1 MIQPISTET
10 RVKNSIGTATVMGAL
25 GVGAQ
30 LLDMGSDDRKHVIA
44 AIRNSFL
51 SEDSYIKKTVDCAKK
66 SMESLAETSA
76 QRAKTAPFVNN
87 LKKYNIDLSQ
97 VAQNAKAMY
106 PGMKQAGTVFLKEFG
121 KTFVKFAA
129 FSIAVDIAVGM
140 VGKALDKSIAKKY
153 AEKSEM

>member
-10 RVKNSIGTATVMGAL
+10 RVKNSIGMAATTGAI

-30 LLDMGSDDRKHVIA
+30 LLSLGSDRKDVIA

-51 SEDSYIKKTVDCAKK
+51 TEDSYIKKTVDCAKK
-66 SMESLAETSA
+66 SMETLAEASA

-87 LKKYNIDLSQ
+87 LKKYNLDLSQ

-106 PGMKQAGTVFLKEFG
+106 PGMKQAGKFYLKQFG
-121 KTFVKFAA
+121 KTFASLAV
-129 FSIAVDIAVGM
+129 FSIALDIAAGI
-140 VGKALDKSIAKKY
+140 VGKAVAKSVEKKY
-153 AEKSEM
+153 AEKAEM

>member
-10 RVKNSIGTATVMGAL
+10 KVKNSIGMAATTGAI

-30 LLDMGSDDRKHVIA
+30 LLALGSDRKNVVA

-66 SMESLAETSA
+66 SMESLAEVSA
-76 QRAKTAPFVNN
+76 QKAKTAPFVNN
-87 LKKYNIDLSQ
+87 LKKYNIDLSE

-106 PGMKQAGTVFLKEFG
+106 PSMKQSGKFFLKQFG
-121 KTFVKFAA
+121 KTFASLAA
-129 FSIAVDIAVGM
+129 FSIALDIATGIVS
-140 VGKALDKSIAKKY
+140 KAVLKSVEKKY
-153 AEKSEM
+153 AEKTEI